1 MASRATKSLYD
12 TDFAEWSARTAALIR
27 SGRFNE
33 IDAESVAEE
42 IEDLGKSERSAAWSH
57 LSRLLL
63 HKIKQVL
70 QPERDC
76 DRDPPTGTVS
86 FRPLGA
92 PQPFAPAQD
101 QTGPPAGTG
110 LCQLVGL
117 DHKLPSGDP
126 APDPVITQSAAV
138 HPTEPSGDIPG
149 CLGACADRN
158 RAGACRGSSRVP
170 LGPRYVAARGNC
182 SLLGAAES
190 T

>member
-42 IEDLGKSERSAAWSH
+42 IEDLGKSECSAAWSH

-76 DRDPPTGTVS
+76 ASWWVS
-86 FRPLGA
+86 ITSSRQAIRRLIQSSPSLRPYIQQNL
-92 PQPFAPAQD
+92 QEIYQD
-101 QTGPPAGTG
+101 ALELALIETG
-110 LCQLVGL
+110 LE
-117 DHKLPSGDP
+117 H
-126 APDPVITQSAAV
+126 AAV
-138 HPTEPSGDIPG
+138 PAECPWDLDT
-149 CLGACADRN
+149 
-158 RAGACRGSSRVP
+158 
-170 LGPRYVAARGNC
+170 
-182 SLLGAAES
+182 LLHG
-190 T
+190 

>member
-76 DRDPPTGTVS
+76 ASWWTCLILYRSKRLRCDHAAERSLFPKSSISSATLSASISLNRPDR
-86 FRPLGA
+86 
-92 PQPFAPAQD
+92 
-101 QTGPPAGTG
+101 
-110 LCQLVGL
+110 
-117 DHKLPSGDP
+117 
-126 APDPVITQSAAV
+126 ISAAV
-138 HPTEPSGDIPG
+138 R
-149 CLGACADRN
+149 ADHS
-158 RAGACRGSSRVP
+158 AKSVS
-170 LGPRYVAARGNC
+170 
-182 SLLGAAES
+182 
-190 T
+190 

>member
-76 DRDPPTGTVS
+76 ASWWVS
-86 FRPLGA
+86 ITSSRQAIRRLVQSSPSLRPYIQQNL
-92 PQPFAPAQD
+92 QEIYQD
-101 QTGPPAGTG
+101 ALELALIETG
-110 LCQLVGL
+110 LE
-117 DHKLPSGDP
+117 H
-126 APDPVITQSAAV
+126 AAV
-138 HPTEPSGDIPG
+138 QI
-149 CLGACADRN
+149 
-158 RAGACRGSSRVP
+158 GSSRQAIRRLIQSSP
-170 LGPRYVAARGNC
+170 SLRPYIQQNLQEIYQDALELALIETGLEHAAV
-182 SLLGAAES
+182 
-190 T
+190 